1 MNLKQFIT
9 ESKKSQIHDFLSFAK
24 EYLEITDTPKIQFI
38 NDPKFSSELK
48 TFGLY
53 ELDNDIIK
61 IQIAKRHLMDI
72 CRTLAHELV
81 HYKQRR
87 NGKEMN
93 GNDGS
98 DVENEANATAA
109 ILLRQYSQRI
119 SNHGY

>member
-1 MNLKQFIT
+1 
-9 ESKKSQIHDFLSFAK
+9 
-24 EYLEITDTPKIQFI
+24 
-38 NDPKFSSELK
+38 LK

-87 NGKEMN
+87 DGKEMN

-109 ILLRQYSQRI
+109 ILLRQYSQKI
-119 SNHGY
+119 PNHGY